1 MNSKIK
7 LLALGLMVI
16 MLAIAALG
24 FFALQD
30 YQVVNKGQ
38 ILPYTQGYI
47 YEILVFGKYSIF
59 VEPEVYLSSDV
70 FNAAIMLGVAYISLT
85 FGTLLFRRER
95 PVVSKEFLF
104 FASMSFAMF
113 YLAADELFGIH
124 ESLGHNLR
132 FLAKI
137 PGVSRPDDFIIG
149 MYGVGALA
157 YLYIFRGVFLR
168 ARRSFRYF
176 GVALSLFMVSAL
188 LDLATMRFEE
198 VVEVAA
204 SVLFLSGVLSL
215 GFQVMELDEKPGA

>member
-1 MNSKIK
+1 MNAKFK
-7 LLALGLMVI
+7 VLALGLIVI
-16 MLAIAALG
+16 MLAVAALG

-38 ILPYTQGYI
+38 ILPYTRGHI

-70 FNAAIMLGVAYISLT
+70 FNAIIMLGVAYISLT
-85 FGTLLFRRER
+85 FGTLVFRRER

-104 FASMSFAMF
+104 FASMSVAMF

-149 MYGVGALA
+149 MYGVGALI
-157 YLYIFRGVFLR
+157 YLYIFRGVFLS

-176 GVALSLFMVSAL
+176 GAALSLFIVAAF
-188 LDLATMRFEE
+188 LDLTTLRFEE

-215 GFQVMELDEKPGA
+215 GFQVMEIDKRSGS